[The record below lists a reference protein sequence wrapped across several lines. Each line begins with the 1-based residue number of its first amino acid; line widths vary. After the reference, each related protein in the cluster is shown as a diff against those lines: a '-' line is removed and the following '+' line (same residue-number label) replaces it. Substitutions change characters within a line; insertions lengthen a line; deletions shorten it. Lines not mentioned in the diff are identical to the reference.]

1 MSHLNRLILRWA
13 ASRYNVS
20 PKIPENVPLSCSI
33 SINYSGV
40 NEGGKHGWCLAFLCR
55 VGKGISSYLVYLWG
69 HLSEKHH
76 HPLAL
81 SQTNLCW
88 PQLWGESQAQHTC
101 TWQSKNQTFTP
112 SPWFYIQ
119 FSGIELTQAC
129 NLLKLLLQIY
139 YMCIDLCLWNCYLYS
154 FKQARKY

>member
-1 MSHLNRLILRWA
+1 MSHLKKLILRWD

-33 SINYSGV
+33 SINYHGVNDGGENMVDVWHSCVGWGKVFPVTWFTSGV
-40 NEGGKHGWCLAFLCR
+40 T
-55 VGKGISSYLVYLWG
+55 
-69 HLSEKHH
+69 SEKHH

-101 TWQSKNQTFTP
+101 IWQSKNQTFTP

-119 FSGIELTQAC
+119 FSGIELSQAC
-129 NLLKLLLQIY
+129 NLLKLSLQIY
-139 YMCIDLCLWNCYLYS
+139 YMRIDLCLWNCCLYS